1 MKETAQWS
9 WEEPRLL
16 DRGHAFCAGCGGI
29 LAMRHVLMALG
40 EDTIAVITA
49 GCVGTNSG
57 VFPSSPIR
65 VACYNTPFP
74 SLAAAA
80 SGVRAALSARGNHH
94 TQVLAV
100 GGDGGTFDIGLQGLS
115 AAAERNEDFVYLCYD
130 NEAYMNTG
138 IQRSSAT
145 PKGAWTTTTPQGNLK
160 DQPKKNLTRIIT
172 AHDIPYAATASVGYP
187 EDLIAK
193 ARRAAGI
200 RGLRFLHVISPC
212 PPGWGFS
219 PQHTIR
225 LGRLVV
231 QTRIFPLFEVF
242 DGERTM
248 LSMDPE
254 PLPVVE
260 YLRMQSRFQYMS
272 EEDIQQAQSTVDR
285 AWQRLAVEVDGS
297 ASLA

>member
-1 MKETAQWS
+1 MKVNAQWD
-9 WEEPRLL
+9 WHEPSLL
-16 DRGHAFCAGCGGI
+16 DRGHAFCAGCGGV
-29 LAMRHVLMALG
+29 LSLRHVLRALG

-65 VACYNTPFP
+65 VACYNTTFP
-74 SLAAAA
+74 SAASAA

-100 GGDGGTFDIGLQGLS
+100 GGDGGTFDIGLQALS
-115 AAAERNEDFVYLCYD
+115 AAAERNEDFVFLCYD

-145 PKGAWTTTTPQGNLK
+145 PQNAWTTTTPQGSLK
-160 DQPKKNLTRIIT
+160 DRPKKNLTRILA
-172 AHDIPYAATASVGYP
+172 AHEIPYVATASVGYP

-193 ARRAAGI
+193 ARRAAGM

-219 PQHTIR
+219 PQQTIR
-225 LGRLVV
+225 LARLAV

-242 DGERTM
+242 DGVRTV
-248 LSMDPE
+248 LSLDPE
-254 PLPVVE
+254 PVPVAE
-260 YLRMQSRFQYMS
+260 YLRKQSRFQYMS
-272 EEDIQQAQSTVDR
+272 EEDIK
-285 AWQRLAVEVDGS
+285 GS
-297 ASLA
+297 SD

>member
-1 MKETAQWS
+1 MKENTRWN
-9 WEEPRLL
+9 WHEPRLL
-16 DRGHAFCAGCGGI
+16 DRGHAFCAGCGGV
-29 LAMRHVLMALG
+29 LALRHVLRALG

-80 SGVRAALSARGNHH
+80 SGVRAALNARRNDH
-94 TQVLAV
+94 TRVLAV

-115 AAAERNEDFVYLCYD
+115 AAAERNDDFVLLCYD

-145 PKGAWTTTTPQGNLK
+145 PQGAWTTITPQGNLK
-160 DQPKKNLTRIIT
+160 GQPKKNLTRIIM
-172 AHDIPYAATASVGYP
+172 AHNVPYVATASVGYP

-193 ARRAAGI
+193 AHKAAEI
-200 RGLRFLHVISPC
+200 RGFRFLHVISPC

-225 LGRLVV
+225 LARLAVR
-231 QTRIFPLFEVF
+231 TRIFPLFEVF
-242 DGERTM
+242 GGERIM

-254 PLPVVE
+254 PVPVVE
-260 YLRMQSRFQYMS
+260 YLRMQNRFQYIS
-272 EEDIQQAQSTVDR
+272 EEDIQQIQRTADR
-285 AWQRLAVEVDGS
+285 AWQRLAKEADRT
-297 ASLA
+297 AQPA